1 MKLSKRQLR
10 LGIRGLTMANIADN
24 ANDLTQLE
32 INSILSSRVPQEA
45 AYYKLCRY
53 CKESTPDGHAFCDK
67 YCRDDFER
75 LGG

>member
-10 LGIRGLTMANIADN
+10 LGIRGLTMADIADN

-53 CKESTPDGHAFCDK
+53 CKEPTPDGHSFCDK